1 MDNKKILIV
10 EDNPMNQFLT
20 QKILEKNNFN
30 IFIAENGQVACE
42 EIKNNTGQYSIIL
55 MDLMMPVMNGYD
67 ASIYIR
73 KTLNSN
79 IPIIAVTADVTSNVQ
94 EKCFEAGMNDYISKP
109 YNSVELVNKIKK
121 HLDLK

>member
-94 EKCFEAGMNDYISKP
+94 EKCVEAGMNDYISKP